1 MWERNDGDL
10 QGCGRDIEKGNT
22 YTCEIRE
29 MSDGVAAGF
38 VVCLSGKRKGKR
50 KEERKDGLQQ
60 T

>member
-1 MWERNDGDL
+1 MGERNDGDL
-10 QGCGRDIEKGNT
+10 QGCGRDREKGNT

-29 MSDGVAAGF
+29 MSNSVAAGF
-38 VVCLSGKRKGKR
+38 VVCLLGERKGER